1 MFHASSRGNIT
12 LWPRLEIGKSSEKP
26 WRRPRMA
33 ACAREIIAVILAH
46 PSAFAK
52 SFHDAL
58 DSVCHSGMI
67 PRMKHEE
74 SHRPEPFKVERLSTF
89 TDGVFSIVMTLLVLE
104 VQVPILS
111 GVNDLPHALFAMWPV
126 FLSYIASFI
135 NLGIYWVGQYNQF
148 HYIRMTDRVAI
159 WQQLL
164 FLLFVS
170 FVPFSTA
177 FLGHYPEAQLSYLV
191 YGANVTLIGL
201 ISYRQWCYATLHHRL
216 VRHDIPK
223 TLVTYV
229 KYRILFA
236 PVVCCF
242 AMALSTFSIP
252 LSLVLYL

>member
-1 MFHASSRGNIT
+1 
-12 LWPRLEIGKSSEKP
+12 
-26 WRRPRMA
+26 MA
-33 ACAREIIAVILAH
+33 EH
-46 PSAFAK
+46 
-52 SFHDAL
+52 
-58 DSVCHSGMI
+58 
-67 PRMKHEE
+67 E
-74 SHRPEPFKVERLSTF
+74 SHKVEPFGIERLSTF
-89 TDGVFSIVMTLLVLE
+89 TDGVFAIVMTLLILE
-104 VQVPILS
+104 VQVPILTHT
-111 GVNDLPHALFAMWPV
+111 GDLSHALIAMWPV
-126 FLSYIASFI
+126 FLSYVASFI

-177 FLGHYPEAQLSYLV
+177 FLGHYPAEQISYLV

-216 VRHDIPK
+216 VRHSIPK
-223 TLVTYV
+223 NLVRYV

-242 AMALSTFSIP
+242 AMAASAFSIP
-252 LSLVLYL
+252 LSLVLYLIIPLYYVWPRNVDPNWKQEARPHDDEPEDEVL